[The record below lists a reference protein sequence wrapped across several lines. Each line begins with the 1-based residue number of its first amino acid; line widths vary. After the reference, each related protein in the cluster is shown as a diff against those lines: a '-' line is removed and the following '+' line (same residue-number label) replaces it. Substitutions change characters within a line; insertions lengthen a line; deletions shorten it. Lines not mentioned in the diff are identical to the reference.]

1 MAFLVSE
8 YVSHQGVVDAAV
20 ESMADAVLS
29 WEEGAGCTAVSVPY
43 AVLQGLVETRVAV

>member
-8 YVSHQGVVDAAV
+8 YVSYQGVVDAAV

-29 WEEGAGCTAVSVPY
+29 WEKTEEGAGCTAVSVLD
-43 AVLQGLVETRVAV
+43 AV